1 MRKNDEVLLIIQ
13 YIPPGNVGE
22 GKVWPDAAKEHW
34 AIATSFG
41 VSSDHVGVIECVEE
55 QWRVDGTRRSLLV
68 IEPYASTNIPIR
80 FHFNVGFFLV
90 W

>member
-80 FHFNVGFFLV
+80 FHFNVG
-90 W
+90 